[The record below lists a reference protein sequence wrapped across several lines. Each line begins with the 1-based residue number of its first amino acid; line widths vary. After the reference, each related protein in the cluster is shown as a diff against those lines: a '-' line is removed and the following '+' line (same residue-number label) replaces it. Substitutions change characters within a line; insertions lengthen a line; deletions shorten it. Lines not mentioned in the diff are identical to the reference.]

1 MLSKIKEL
9 INSRNEDFTF
19 YVQCNC
25 GNELIQFYYY
35 KETNIDPIIIGIK
48 YFGYLNDKKDSKCA
62 NFNFSIETLDKFI
75 EATYKALNVNII
87 HGYIPDAVYKDNEFL
102 VFDKDEDNFYQLYKI
117 RNKTHL
123 KQNKYV
129 WDICLRRDEVSLI
142 YEKLIEMREV
152 IRNDQRTNY

>member
-1 MLSKIKEL
+1 MSGKIKEV

-75 EATYKALNVNII
+75 EATYKALNVNIV
-87 HGYIPDAVYKDNEFL
+87 HGYIPDAVYKDSEFL
-102 VFDKDEDNFYQLYKI
+102 VFDKDKDNFYQLYKI

-123 KQNKYV
+123 KQNKWV
-129 WDICLRRDEVSLI
+129 WDICLREEEVSLI
-142 YEKLIEMREV
+142 YEKLVEMREV
-152 IRNDQRTNY
+152 IKNDQRINY

>member
-1 MLSKIKEL
+1 MFAKMKQL

-25 GNELIQFYYY
+25 GNEIIQFYYY
-35 KETNIDPIIIGIK
+35 KETSIDPTIIGIK
-48 YFGYLNDKKDSKCA
+48 YFGYLKDKKDSRCA
-62 NFNFSIETLDKFI
+62 NFNFSVETLDEFI
-75 EATYKALNVNII
+75 EATYKALNINII
-87 HGYIPDAVYKDNEFL
+87 HGYIPDDNNKKEEFL
-102 VFDKDEDNFYQLYKI
+102 IFDKDRDNFYRLYKV
-117 RNKTHL
+117 RDKLHL
-123 KQNKYV
+123 KQNKYI